1 MNRKI
6 ILFLVGR
13 IALLESAL
21 LLLPLLCSLIYK
33 EECTYAFLIT
43 IAISLVTGLV
53 LTLLGKTSNRTF
65 FAKEGFVIV
74 SLAWIVLSLIGC
86 LPFIISGVI
95 PSFVDAFFE
104 TVSGLSTT
112 GASILTDVEALP
124 HGLMFWRSFTHWIG
138 GMGILVLV
146 MAIVPTDTDRSM
158 HIMRAEMPGPI
169 IGKLVPKIKTTAK
182 ILYLIY
188 VVITTVEIIF
198 LSLGDMSFF
207 ESLIYS
213 FGTAGTGGF
222 AIDADGLAGYSAY
235 SQWVITIFMLIFGVN
250 FNLYFLIISKK
261 FLSAIKSEELW
272 TYITIVFVAI
282 GIITLNVYHSFASLP
297 DTLRHTAFQVAS
309 IITTTGYSTVDFN
322 LWPSLSKSIL
332 LLLMFVGGCAGSTA
346 GGMKISR
353 VILLFK
359 SVKSNLKHLLHPRST
374 ESVRFEGKKVDNE
387 TVASVTSY
395 LVIYCLCLVAVF
407 FIISFD
413 PFDMETHVSAAISC
427 FNNIGPGFSEV
438 GPLSS
443 YAAYSPLSK
452 LALSAAMLLGRLE
465 IFPMLLVF
473 TPSIWV
479 KNKKVKRGF

>member
-213 FGTAGTGGF
+213 F
-222 AIDADGLAGYSAY
+222 
-235 SQWVITIFMLIFGVN
+235 LIFN
-250 FNLYFLIISKK
+250 KLRAL
-261 FLSAIKSEELW
+261 KSQH
-272 TYITIVFVAI
+272 I
-282 GIITLNVYHSFASLP
+282 LN
-297 DTLRHTAFQVAS
+297 
-309 IITTTGYSTVDFN
+309 
-322 LWPSLSKSIL
+322 
-332 LLLMFVGGCAGSTA
+332 
-346 GGMKISR
+346 
-353 VILLFK
+353 
-359 SVKSNLKHLLHPRST
+359 RST
-374 ESVRFEGKKVDNE
+374 
-387 TVASVTSY
+387 T
-395 LVIYCLCLVAVF
+395 
-407 FIISFD
+407 
-413 PFDMETHVSAAISC
+413 
-427 FNNIGPGFSEV
+427 
-438 GPLSS
+438 
-443 YAAYSPLSK
+443 
-452 LALSAAMLLGRLE
+452 
-465 IFPMLLVF
+465 
-473 TPSIWV
+473 
-479 KNKKVKRGF
+479 